1 MTCLFRSLEKTN
13 SKQQCFHEIFFS
25 MFSRVHFVLDKVARN
40 ASHSILKSR
49 IVSKN
54 ASLKQSKDFLGQRK
68 LLYFEC
74 QFIAKFLSKTSFS
87 GKLPFDCIFVAK
99 SGNLNF
105 LQTPLFFFTEI
116 RKHFW
121 PPFFCLYS
129 RPTQLQVNCNNKNIL
144 A

>member
-1 MTCLFRSLEKTN
+1 MTNVSGGRMTCLFRSLEKTN

-68 LLYFEC
+68 LLYLEC
-74 QFIAKFLSKTSFS
+74 QKRPTENCHLIVS
-87 GKLPFDCIFVAK
+87 
-99 SGNLNF
+99 F
-105 LQTPLFFFTEI
+105 LQN
-116 RKHFW
+116 
-121 PPFFCLYS
+121 
-129 RPTQLQVNCNNKNIL
+129 QGM
-144 A
+144 

>member
-1 MTCLFRSLEKTN
+1 MTNVSGGRMTCLFRSLEKTN

-25 MFSRVHFVLDKVARN
+25 MFCRVHFVLDKVARN

-68 LLYFEC
+68 LLYLEC

-105 LQTPLFFFTEI
+105 LQTPLVFFTEI

-121 PPFFCLYS
+121 PPSFCLYS
-129 RPTQLQVNCNNKNIL
+129 V
-144 A
+144 

>member
-1 MTCLFRSLEKTN
+1 MFSRD
-13 SKQQCFHEIFFS
+13 FFS

-68 LLYFEC
+68 LLYLEC
-74 QFIAKFLSKTSFS
+74 QFIAKFLSKTPFS

-105 LQTPLFFFTEI
+105 LQTPLFF
-116 RKHFW
+116 
-121 PPFFCLYS
+121 S
-129 RPTQLQVNCNNKNIL
+129 LQKFESIFGHRSFACTVFKISLKKTKSLIL
-144 A
+144 QQTI